1 MYFPPLVWDNILDYL
16 GIWENAYNKV
26 VKDIPKAWRDLPVL
40 PTQVGFYYTKGCCQ
54 DDTTELFVIQR
65 QIREANLLSCQ
76 KGYNIATYWIEPY
89 IRHHNRVIRAWN
101 CVEIWT

>member
-40 PTQVGFYYTKGCCQ
+40 PTQVGFYYTNET
-54 DDTTELFVIQR
+54 DDCYADDINLWIIQR
-65 QIREANLLSCQ
+65 YIRETSLLKTQ
-76 KGYNIATYWIEPY
+76 VGYNIATYWTEPY
-89 IRHHNRVIRAWN
+89 IYHHNRVMSGSLM
-101 CVEIWT
+101 